1 MPSTPKIAFFTLRD
15 SYITD
20 TACYHD
26 KSNAR
31 LVEGLKSV
39 YPDLSFV
46 TYQDKIQRKA
56 YNHPLNVSKLY
67 VLPFVNTFLN
77 GILKYVA
84 VCRML
89 KKVEAEHD
97 LMIIQFP
104 FKSPFAP
111 LFLTKP
117 VVCHICSNLLSASAN
132 PVKYKGLKG
141 AIARAYARLLHYHNR
156 RMFGR
161 KNVRVVA
168 NGREL
173 AELYKEFN
181 AVPAVSSSLKAREII
196 SPENVRRRSGPM
208 RILFV
213 GRPSLE
219 KGFDVLLDAITQI
232 PREHDFRL
240 VFVGFTREEFLQMH
254 PDCSIDTDKVEFLG
268 YVPFSQQLF
277 DIYKSGHVLVL
288 PSRSEGT
295 PRVLIEA
302 RAMGCPVVASRIG
315 GIPDSV
321 TDGVDGLLFPSGDG
335 SALAAI
341 LQELLTNED
350 RRIELAIQGIRRA
363 STMTLD
369 NFLNI
374 FVRIIDEQLGINE
387 RQVHS

>member
-1 MPSTPKIAFFTLRD
+1 
-15 SYITD
+15 
-20 TACYHD
+20 
-26 KSNAR
+26 
-31 LVEGLKSV
+31 V

-46 TYQDKIQRKA
+46 TYQDKIRRKA
-56 YNHPLNVSKLY
+56 YNHQLNVRKVY
-67 VLPFVNTFLN
+67 ILPFVNTFLN
-77 GILKYVA
+77 GIVRGIA
-84 VCRML
+84 VYRML

-97 LMIIQFP
+97 LMIVQFP
-104 FKSPFAP
+104 FKTPFAP
-111 LFLTKP
+111 LVLSKP
-117 VVCHICSNLLSASAN
+117 VVCHVCSNLLSASAN

-173 AELYKEFN
+173 TELYKEFKV
-181 AVPAVSSSLKAREII
+181 VPAVSSSLEAREII
-196 SPENVRRRSGPM
+196 SPEEVKRRSGPM

-232 PREHDFRL
+232 PKEHEFRL
-240 VFVGFTREEFLQMH
+240 VFVGFTWEEFQEMH
-254 PDCSIDTDKVEFLG
+254 PDRSIDTDKIEFLG

-302 RAMGCPVVASRIG
+302 RAMGCPVVASRVG
-315 GIPDSV
+315 GIPDSI
-321 TDGVDGLLFPSGDG
+321 TDGIDGLLFPSGDG
-335 SALAAI
+335 TALSTL
-341 LQELLTNED
+341 LQELLANED
-350 RRIELAIQGIRRA
+350 RRIELAIQGIHRA
-363 STMTLD
+363 RTMTLD

-374 FVRIIDEQLGINE
+374 FVRIIDEQLGIDE
-387 RQVHS
+387 RQIHS